1 MGFKILNIL
10 AIFALFN
17 KFFVL
22 QTQQLQPQPMGASL
36 GTRGMASATDIA
48 LNCATL
54 GAFCQ
59 HNVYRAY
66 MYRCCAATC
75 GAAGQQACADRR
87 GDMCPIWNARASF
100 CQSQFYPDT
109 FKADLCALTCSLCA
123 LRQQELQLGMNTGG
137 TRGPIELNCQQ
148 LLQGAGG
155 GGNIGEMVPPQAVQ
169 QPQVDFAGGTAAP
182 APPSMVPPP
191 LPMPPMAQP

>member
-1 MGFKILNIL
+1 MGFKNLIIFL
-10 AIFALFN
+10 AIFALFD

-22 QTQQLQPQPMGASL
+22 QSQQQPQPMVASL
-36 GTRGMASATDIA
+36 GTRGMAPATDIA

-66 MYRCCAATC
+66 MHRCCAATC
-75 GAAGQQACADRR
+75 GAAGQQTCADRR
-87 GDMCPIWNARASF
+87 GDLCPIWNARAGF

-137 TRGPIELNCQQ
+137 ARGPIELNCQQ

-169 QPQVDFAGGTAAP
+169 QPPIDLAGGTAAP
-182 APPSMVPPP
+182 APPP